1 MQPAG
6 TDPFGTPELAAE
18 VSADGFGQK
27 PRRQGA
33 AWRPWTAPAA
43 LAGGLVLAAVGGL
56 VVDVPAALLG
66 GVKLSS
72 TSSLPAGLTVADTFV
87 QDAAFVLSVVFFA
100 SLGGRTVRA
109 WQLGL
114 RPTPL
119 GRALGAMGLTL
130 LAFLLF
136 SAIWAS
142 AVEVS
147 TREKLLE
154 QLGTNETTALLVASA
169 ALTCVM
175 APICEE
181 ILFRGYFF
189 VALSNWKGW
198 LPAALIT
205 GVVFGG
211 VHAGSAPVVDL
222 VPLAALGSALCVLYR
237 YTGSLYPCIAAH
249 ALNNS
254 FAFGELE
261 GWGWQTPLLMALSLG
276 AIAALALGARR
287 VGVIGDPPLLLNG
300 SDAWPEEGPVG
311 GPADDGGGPPDDLA
325 GPPAVATAP

>member
-1 MQPAG
+1 MQPSG
-6 TDPFGTPELAAE
+6 TDPFGAPEPVVAE
-18 VSADGFGQK
+18 MNVDDFGQK
-27 PRRQGA
+27 PGRKGS

-66 GVKLSS
+66 GVKLSD

-87 QDAAFVLSVVFFA
+87 QDAAFVMSVVFFA

-119 GRALGAMGLTL
+119 KRALGAMALTL
-130 LAFLLF
+130 LGFLVF
-136 SAIWAS
+136 SAVWAS

-154 QLGTNETTALLVASA
+154 QLGTNESTALLVASA

-175 APICEE
+175 APVCEE
-181 ILFRGYFF
+181 LLFRGYFF
-189 VALSNWKGW
+189 VALSNWRGW
-198 LPAALIT
+198 VPAALLT

-222 VPLAALGSALCVLYR
+222 VPLAALGVALCVLYR

-261 GWGWQTPLLMALSLG
+261 GGGCQTPLLMALSL
-276 AIAALALGARR
+276 ATIAALVLVARR
-287 VGVIGDPPLLLNG
+287 LGVIGDPPAG
-300 SDAWPEEGPVG
+300 SLRE
-311 GPADDGGGPPDDLA
+311 PDDVA
-325 GPPAVATAP
+325 GPPAVVAAP

>member
-1 MQPAG
+1 M
-6 TDPFGTPELAAE
+6 E
-18 VSADGFGQK
+18 SA
-27 PRRQGA
+27 RQSQ
-33 AWRPWTAPAA
+33 WRPWTAPAA

-56 VVDVPAALLG
+56 VVDIPAALLG
-66 GVKLSS
+66 VNVTS
-72 TSSLPAGLTVADTFV
+72 SSLPAGLTVTDTFV
-87 QDAAFVLSVVFFA
+87 QDAAFVASVVFFA

-114 RPTPL
+114 RPTAL
-119 GRALGAMGLTL
+119 ARATGAVVVAL

-136 SAIWAS
+136 SALWES
-142 AVEVS
+142 AMEGGAK
-147 TREKLLE
+147 EKLLE
-154 QLGTNETTALLVASA
+154 QLGTNESTALLVASA

-211 VHAGSAPVVDL
+211 VHAGSAPAVDL
-222 VPLAALGSALCVLYR
+222 VPLGALGVALCMVYR

-261 GWGWQTPLLMALSLG
+261 GWGWQTPVLMVASLG
-276 AIAALALGARR
+276 SIALLALALRR
-287 VGVIGDPPLLLNG
+287 AGVITLPPTEL
-300 SDAWPEEGPVG
+300 
-311 GPADDGGGPPDDLA
+311 PAIAD
-325 GPPAVATAP
+325 PPAVATAP

>member
-1 MQPAG
+1 V
-6 TDPFGTPELAAE
+6 LAAE

-27 PRRQGA
+27 PSRRGS

-66 GVKLSS
+66 EVKLSG

-119 GRALGAMGLTL
+119 RRALGAMGVTL

-136 SAIWAS
+136 SAVWAS

-154 QLGTNETTALLVASA
+154 QLGTNESTALLVASA

-189 VALSNWKGW
+189 VALSNWRGW
-198 LPAALIT
+198 VPAALLT
-205 GVVFGG
+205 GLVFGG

-222 VPLAALGSALCVLYR
+222 VPLAALGVALCVLYR

-249 ALNNS
+249 ALNN
-254 FAFGELE
+254 
-261 GWGWQTPLLMALSLG
+261 GWGVGALAGGGGQTPLLMALSM
-276 AIAALALGARR
+276 ASIAALVLGAKRL
-287 VGVIGDPPLLLNG
+287 GVIGDEPAARLG
-300 SDAWPEEGPVG
+300 ATGAWPPDGSADGSVG

>member
-1 MQPAG
+1 MMFPVQPPGTEPFAAG
-6 TDPFGTPELAAE
+6 ELAGEA
-18 VSADGFGQK
+18 SADGFGQK
-27 PRRQGA
+27 PGRRGA

-43 LAGGLVLAAVGGL
+43 LAAGLVLAAVGGL
-56 VVDVPAALLG
+56 VVDVPAALLF
-66 GVKLSS
+66 GVKVSGS
-72 TSSLPAGLTVADTFV
+72 SSLPAGLTVADTFV
-87 QDAAFVLSVVFFA
+87 QDAAFVMSVVFFA

-114 RPTPL
+114 RPAAL
-119 GRALGAMGLTL
+119 KRAFGAMALTL
-130 LAFLLF
+130 LGFLIF

-154 QLGTNETTALLVASA
+154 QLGTNESAALLVASA

-189 VALSNWKGW
+189 VALNNWKGW

-222 VPLAALGSALCVLYR
+222 VPLAALGFALCALYR

-261 GWGWQTPLLMALSLG
+261 GWGWQTPLLMALSL
-276 AIAALALGARR
+276 ATIFALVLAARR
-287 VGVIGDPPLLLNG
+287 MGVIGEEPVRPP
-300 SDAWPEEGPVG
+300 G
-311 GPADDGGGPPDDLA
+311 GPDDVA
-325 GPPAVATAP
+325 GPPAVVLAP

>member
-1 MQPAG
+1 MQPSG
-6 TDPFGTPELAAE
+6 GDPFGNAEPTQMEEWASEAAPEDPPPE
-18 VSADGFGQK
+18 PPISEPAD
-27 PRRQGA
+27 A
-33 AWRPWTAPAA
+33 SLAWRPWTAPAA

-56 VVDVPAALLG
+56 IVDVPAALLG
-66 GVKLSS
+66 GVKLDSS
-72 TSSLPAGLTVADTFV
+72 SSLPAGLTVADTFV
-87 QDAAFVLSVVFFA
+87 QDAAFVGAVVIFA

-119 GRALGAMGLTL
+119 ARAVKAVIVTL
-130 LAFLLF
+130 LGFLVF

-142 AVEVS
+142 AMEVS
-147 TREKLLE
+147 TKEKLLQ
-154 QLGTNETTALLVASA
+154 QLGTNQSTALLVASA
-169 ALTCVM
+169 LLTCVM

-189 VALSNWKGW
+189 VALSNWRGW

-222 VPLAALGSALCVLYR
+222 VPLGALGFALCVLYR

-261 GWGWQTPLLMALSLG
+261 GWGWQTPVLMAASLG
-276 AIAALALGARR
+276 TIVLLAMTLRR
-287 VGVIGDPPLLLNG
+287 VGVITP
-300 SDAWPEEGPVG
+300 
-311 GPADDGGGPPDDLA
+311 
-325 GPPAVATAP
+325 PPAPAAALTIAEAPAVVAP

>member
-1 MQPAG
+1 MMFPVQPPG
-6 TDPFGTPELAAE
+6 TEPFAAVELAAE
-18 VSADGFGQK
+18 ASADGFGQK
-27 PRRQGA
+27 PRSKGA

-56 VVDVPAALLG
+56 VVDLPAALLF
-66 GVKLSS
+66 GVKVSGS
-72 TSSLPAGLTVADTFV
+72 SSLPAGLTVADTFV
-87 QDAAFVLSVVFFA
+87 QDAAFVMSVVFFA

-114 RPTPL
+114 RPAAL
-119 GRALGAMGLTL
+119 KRALGAMALTL
-130 LAFLLF
+130 LGFLIF

-154 QLGTNETTALLVASA
+154 QLGTNESVALLVASA

-189 VALSNWKGW
+189 VALNNWKGW

-205 GVVFGG
+205 GLVFGG

-222 VPLAALGSALCVLYR
+222 VPLAALGFALCALYR

-261 GWGWQTPLLMALSLG
+261 GWGWQTPLLMALSL
-276 AIAALALGARR
+276 ATIFALALTARR
-287 VGVIGDPPLLLNG
+287 MGVIGEEPVQPP
-300 SDAWPEEGPVG
+300 G
-311 GPADDGGGPPDDLA
+311 GPDDVA
-325 GPPAVATAP
+325 GPPAVVVAP